1 MSRRDRGS
9 AGVVLIG
16 VTAAIVLLSGAW
28 LGVSGLFAVQQ
39 RAAAVADAA
48 ALAAADAASG
58 FAAGEPC
65 ALAAEV
71 AAVMAAAIDSCE
83 VTGLES
89 RITASAGYLGLRASA
104 RARAGPPQEDRP
116 G

>member
-1 MSRRDRGS
+1 MTAERGS

-16 VTAAIVLLSGAW
+16 VTAAIVLLTSAW
-28 LGVSGLFAVQQ
+28 LGVCGLFAVQQ
-39 RAAAVADAA
+39 RVAAVADAA

-65 ALAAEV
+65 ALARQV
-71 AAVMAAAIDSCE
+71 AIAMAASISSCE

-89 RITASAGYLGLRASA
+89 RVSASADYLGLAVTA
-104 RARAGPPQEDRP
+104 QARAGPPP
-116 G
+116 TP